1 MKNSTYV
8 FFIRAEDLILRRS
21 ASALLIR
28 AKSVLS
34 ERAIYGD
41 VVYRY
46 TYTIMENRTKIEKIV
61 PITLTLLVV
70 ALDQITKYIV
80 VKTIT
85 PFTIGS
91 SFFGGILRIVHV
103 SNTGVA
109 FSVGD
114 SLPDTVRRFLFAI
127 LPLVVIAVVFAVYFR
142 NNTFTKLQRW
152 TICGIVG
159 GGLGNLIDRFFRAEG
174 VVDFIDVD
182 IPNIAVPGLFSL
194 ERWPTFNIADASIVV
209 CCAILI
215 VSFMKT
221 SDAENGGSGNGA

>member
-1 MKNSTYV
+1 
-8 FFIRAEDLILRRS
+8 
-21 ASALLIR
+21 
-28 AKSVLS
+28 
-34 ERAIYGD
+34 
-41 VVYRY
+41 
-46 TYTIMENRTKIEKIV
+46 MENKTKIEKFV
-61 PITLTLLVV
+61 PLVLTLLVV
-70 ALDQITKYIV
+70 AADQITKYIV
-80 VKTIT
+80 VKTI
-85 PFTIGS
+85 PSFTIGS

-127 LPLVVIAVVFAVYFR
+127 LPLVVIGIVFAVYFK

-152 TICGIVG
+152 AICGIVG
-159 GGLGNLIDRFFRAEG
+159 GGLGNLVDRFLRAEG

-194 ERWPTFNIADASIVV
+194 ERWPTFNVADASIVV

-215 VSFMKT
+215 VSFMKAAHT
-221 SDAENGGSGNGA
+221 ENRGSSHGI